1 LPMVLPDAQVGVRDV
16 GKFHRWRMGPKVV
29 KSKQLT
35 RWRRATSRRNRR
47 RA

>member
-16 GKFHRWRMGPKVV
+16 GQFHGGATPRM
-29 KSKQLT
+29 
-35 RWRRATSRRNRR
+35 NRR